1 MIDSVKYSRRGF
13 VVAATA
19 GLAGL
24 AFRQQPTKPAQDPL
38 PGSGPAGSLA
48 DPARAGRPLDPV
60 TAKDNDAAI
69 QAIEKRLSCTCG
81 CGLDIYTC
89 RTTDFSCTFSP
100 GYHRQILSLAAG
112 GMSADEIIAE
122 FVKEHGESILMSPP
136 RRGFALLGYY
146 GPWIGMAAAA
156 GGLVLLVRAW
166 SRRTARMARVVQPA
180 TPATVDATPAELE
193 RLQRELK
200 HFEA

>member
-1 MIDSVKYSRRGF
+1 MTERFRVSRREFCG
-13 VVAATA
+13 AMAA
-19 GLAGL
+19 GLWFVPGIQA
-24 AFRQQPTKPAQDPL
+24 PTHASPPQAPL

-48 DPARAGRPLDPV
+48 DPVRAGRPLDPV

-100 GYHRQILSLAAG
+100 GYHRQILSLASAG
-112 GMSADEIIAE
+112 MTADEIIAE

-146 GPWIGMAAAA
+146 GPWIGMAVAA
-156 GGLVLLVRAW
+156 GALGLLVRAW
-166 SRRTARMARVVQPA
+166 SRRVAPA
-180 TPATVDATPAELE
+180 PAPLPHIDASPVELE
-193 RLQRELK
+193 RLRNELRD
-200 HFEA
+200 FEA